1 MLIIST
7 SPSPYLAPL
16 QLMPCTHPPLFYLA
30 NTGPVEFREQF
41 DANFFNSTG
50 LNDGHTDNGE
60 LDFDFLLYNENAKE
74 DSAGEDTRYAR
85 LARIC
90 KVRVCVCACLGIVK
104 FVCTWRVE
112 VVLGSEVRRCQI
124 CTHG

>member
-1 MLIIST
+1 M
-7 SPSPYLAPL
+7 
-16 QLMPCTHPPLFYLA
+16 
-30 NTGPVEFREQF
+30 EFREQF

-90 KVRVCVCACLGIVK
+90 KVRACVRACTRVCACVRACVH
-104 FVCTWRVE
+104 VC
-112 VVLGSEVRRCQI
+112 VRA
-124 CTHG
+124 

>member
-90 KVRVCVCACLGIVK
+90 KVRVCVCVRARTCVCVPRDCEVCVYMACRG
-104 FVCTWRVE
+104 C
-112 VVLGSEVRRCQI
+112 VRK
-124 CTHG
+124 